1 MFGHRC
7 SSLFFATVPLRTV
20 WIFMLGRLVLALSGA
35 ASLAGCATYRPVPVS
50 PVELAHSFQ
59 SRTLDATAASV
70 EIRRLAPAAAWNGVE
85 WDRLSLFAAALRSNP
100 AINEARA
107 HALSSEAAA
116 KAARAGAPVTLTLTA
131 EYARNAPESSPWLYG
146 VTSDVPLDLGQR
158 RASRMDAA
166 GFAAMAA
173 RYDYAEAVWSA
184 RMHIVQALSD
194 ALLAARE
201 EAAGQVLQSM
211 RARQLAALQARVA
224 GGEALR
230 SDLERLRADAA
241 ADARRVVEAQAK
253 RLAALSALSEA
264 VGVAP
269 AQLQA
274 VQLAWDRF
282 EEPAEL
288 PAGDRAGSPLDLQ
301 ARADVLRAVSAYDQ
315 AEADLRLEVARQ
327 WPELH
332 VGPGYTWERGLVKLP
347 FSVALVLPPADLNRA
362 NIAAAEARRVEAG
375 VHLEAV
381 VARAQAA
388 HDKALI
394 EATAARESLKR
405 IRAVDAPTAQRFA
418 QQADKEIAEGSIDR
432 VDWSAA
438 QVSLQLAKLAEIDA
452 LRRVH
457 AADAALEDALRGPL
471 DGPELQITAH
481 AGERR

>member
-1 MFGHRC
+1 
-7 SSLFFATVPLRTV
+7 
-20 WIFMLGRLVLALSGA
+20 
-35 ASLAGCATYRPVPVS
+35 
-50 PVELAHSFQ
+50 
-59 SRTLDATAASV
+59 
-70 EIRRLAPAAAWNGVE
+70 
-85 WDRLSLFAAALRSNP
+85 
-100 AINEARA
+100 
-107 HALSSEAAA
+107 
-116 KAARAGAPVTLTLTA
+116 
-131 EYARNAPESSPWLYG
+131 
-146 VTSDVPLDLGQR
+146 VPLDLGQR

-471 DGPELQITAH
+471 DGPELQITAQ